1 MGNQEGMCC
10 LSREKEN
17 HVMNNELVIYREYM
31 NVKITVKLGDIQKES
46 GESVICLYTNPDKIP
61 LQHNIIQ
68 QIYDNICRIGYE
80 QVYIQN
86 LELSTY
92 KCITYYR
99 VRDFESEKDL
109 FQYYNG
115 FREWQIKFKNFIS
128 LSQLNDEEFKDIL
141 ICDCPIKLNRAFSSE
156 VLVRSVIDFIDESKN
171 RLNIKSITLMNQDKK
186 SSRFLKYELIK
197 QIEESKEPILRKERQ
212 NKFMKFIT
220 STKSITSEMGRQN
233 KCDFSLKDFDLG
245 DESKL
250 ILALKQDQIEE
261 Q

>member
-10 LSREKEN
+10 LSREREN
-17 HVMNNELVIYREYM
+17 HIMNNELVIFREYM

-46 GESVICLYTNPDKIP
+46 GESVICLYINPDKIP
-61 LQHNIIQ
+61 LQQNIIQ
-68 QIYDNICRIGYE
+68 QIYDNLSRIQYE
-80 QVYIQN
+80 QVYSQN
-86 LELSTY
+86 LEMNNY
-92 KCITYYR
+92 RCITYYR
-99 VRDFESEKDL
+99 VRVFESEKDL

-115 FREWQIKFKNFIS
+115 FRECLQ
-128 LSQLNDEEFKDIL
+128 QLNDEEFKDIL
-141 ICDCPIKLNRAFSSE
+141 ICDCPIKQSRAFSSE

-171 RLNIKSITLMNQDKK
+171 RLNIKSITMMNCDKK

-197 QIEESKEPILRKERQ
+197 QIEESKEPTLRKERQ

-220 STKSITSEMGRQN
+220 STKSVTSDMGRQN

-250 ILALKQDQIEE
+250 IQALKQNETEE

>member
-1 MGNQEGMCC
+1 MGNQEGICC

-17 HVMNNELVIYREYM
+17 HVMNNELVIFREYM

-68 QIYDNICRIGYE
+68 QIYDNISGIGYE

-86 LELSTY
+86 LELSIF

-99 VRDFESEKDL
+99 VKVFESEKDL

-115 FREWQIKFKNFIS
+115 FREC
-128 LSQLNDEEFKDIL
+128 LSQLNDEEFNDIL

>member
-10 LSREKEN
+10 LSRQKEN
-17 HVMNNELVIYREYM
+17 HVLTNELVIFREYM
-31 NVKITVKLGDIQKES
+31 NVKITVKSGDIQKES

-61 LQHNIIQ
+61 LQQNIIQ
-68 QIYDNICRIGYE
+68 SIYDNISRIGYE

-86 LELSTY
+86 LEMSTY

-99 VRDFESEKDL
+99 VRVFESDKDL

-115 FREWQIKFKNFIS
+115 FREC

-141 ICDCPIKLNRAFSSE
+141 ICDCPIKQSRAFSAE
-156 VLVRSVIDFIDESKN
+156 VLVRSVIDFIDESKS
-171 RLNIKSITLMNQDKK
+171 RLNIKSITMLNCDKK

-197 QIEESKEPILRKERQ
+197 QIEESKEPMLRKERQ

-220 STKSITSEMGRQN
+220 STKSVTSGRQL

-250 ILALKQDQIEE
+250 VLALKQDQIEE

>member
-17 HVMNNELVIYREYM
+17 HVLNNELVIFREYM

-46 GESVICLYTNPDKIP
+46 GESVICLYTNADKIP
-61 LQHNIIQ
+61 LQQNIIQ
-68 QIYDNICRIGYE
+68 QIYDNLSRIGYE

-86 LELSTY
+86 LEMSNY

-99 VRDFESEKDL
+99 VRVFESEKDL

-115 FREWQIKFKNFIS
+115 FRECLQ
-128 LSQLNDEEFKDIL
+128 QLNDEEYKDIL
-141 ICDCPIKLNRAFSSE
+141 ICDCPIKQNRSFSSE
-156 VLVRSVIDFIDESKN
+156 VLVRSVIDFIEESKS
-171 RLNIKSITLMNQDKK
+171 RLNIKSITIMNCDKR

-197 QIEESKEPILRKERQ
+197 QIEESKEPMLRKERQ

-220 STKSITSEMGRQN
+220 STKSVTSEMGRQN

-250 ILALKQDQIEE
+250 MLALKEDQQEE

>member
-1 MGNQEGMCC
+1 MGNQGGMCC
-10 LSREKEN
+10 LSRQKEN
-17 HVMNNELVIYREYM
+17 HVLNNELVIIREYM

-61 LQHNIIQ
+61 LQQNIIQ
-68 QIYDNICRIGYE
+68 SIYDNISRSINYAYPLVGYE

-86 LELSTY
+86 LEMSAY

-99 VRDFESEKDL
+99 VRVFESDKDL

-115 FREWQIKFKNFIS
+115 FREC

-141 ICDCPIKLNRAFSSE
+141 ICDCPIKQSRAFSSE
-156 VLVRSVIDFIDESKN
+156 VLVRSVIDFIDESKS
-171 RLNIKSITLMNQDKK
+171 RLNIRSITMLNCDKK

-197 QIEESKEPILRKERQ
+197 QIEESNEPMIRKERQ

-220 STKSITSEMGRQN
+220 STKSITSEMGRQL
-233 KCDFSLKDFDLG
+233 KCDFSLQDFDLG

-250 ILALKQDQIEE
+250 VHALKQDQIEE